1 MSSFDLLWCAAPGYG
16 WACWQK
22 RAGWPVGPGSIAA
35 VPTAPRLVILEVM
48 RRTMDWQ
55 LGGRAAVQG
64 PGEVKVMG
72 RWRGMDLDSW
82 S

>member
-1 MSSFDLLWCAAPGYG
+1 VVCGSRLWLGVLAEEG
-16 WACWQK
+16 WLACRSWVD
-22 RAGWPVGPGSIAA
+22 RRC
-35 VPTAPRLVILEVM
+35 PTAPRLVILEVM